1 MDSLIVD
8 LDKVLDD
15 FEAEEKKQAFV
26 PGQEI
31 KPSGFS
37 EYLQQQDDRTWKILS
52 DLPSLESCLPVDFGD
67 KSVNTNIMYDLPYE
81 PAEKFD
87 MSEADFAP
95 SPTPKETRYSGT
107 DIYSS
112 SSDFHKDIDKSET
125 DKSDEIGKDFN
136 AKNMQN
142 GQFSFYEKEGKLY
155 VGMHEDDTLKYP
167 IQASDLYSP
176 DIGAC
181 MASQLFMQ
189 NGIMNES
196 NNSTGESKHIKDNVK
211 ANVIIEQE
219 SAKKG
224 PVSSVIGENKSM
236 VNSLGSLGE
245 IVLLSDVDSVS
256 GRNKDAISVHGVY
269 DGQIR
274 ASLPSND
281 QVIHKDVPAKTDHV
295 GNSEG
300 QSRISHSF
308 QSHSQRMKPIS
319 PILVGSDSENK
330 DIAQSCDRQTENK
343 SRLHSE
349 ITQNDHK
356 QNEAANQQP
365 TSEEDSLDQQNSTY
379 VDAPVMIIRK
389 TTEMPVETEVVT
401 GFGDIAEVDGNI
413 QEITEYFKEGT
424 LDGDSKTGEII
435 SVIDKVY
442 LDKENNGN
450 LQTCNVPNLQPSC
463 ENVNPEPSCVSD
475 SIVQIDSCGYF
486 VIQTE
491 AGPQLSVNPECE
503 IVEDDLEILKALPIG
518 KLPVPIDA
526 CDKSSAVHTSDTFI
540 SNLPPIGNVPS
551 GVHSSE
557 VSHANVSKR
566 IRIEFQEGGKSNFSV
581 EKAYLSS
588 SPETSSGAK
597 TKELQA
603 KTNRPQTLLG
613 LSTPTLNTDTETV
626 YRTMEESTVHSHCNN
641 AMDSTYALLGNLDLN
656 GEARD
661 IHIQQELLHP
671 KMKQIQ
677 TNLEI
682 KQEFEREKQQRME
695 SSDQVRDQ
703 GNYNNESFAG
713 SNQQQNS
720 DLQVNSNSVSQAV
733 LSSSEATSERDLN
746 FSQEH
751 VILRRPHLQGEGQSS
766 TENFPSMVI
775 PSRPHSWGPSESG
788 QPPVQKQKRPT
799 SLNLPPRPAFNI
811 DADDKTSPEEVGASG
826 VSADAQE
833 VSETCT
839 GSQDFTPAGEVAG
852 AEAASIP
859 DPLLMEPPPPYS
871 ATIGQ
876 VAPIWIPDAETQT
889 CMSCESKF
897 TFTKRR
903 HHCRACGKVF
913 CSNCCNLRTKLQ
925 YMDFREARVCHHCYE
940 EITRGTSR
948 RAEPKQVI
956 FSDGIRPGG
965 DLTELD
971 GFAEVQRLPIRRTT
985 RLQKK
990 LERSPPDGQSSPR
1003 ARRLKIIENRRS
1015 RCLIPDDG
1023 LPPIVI
1029 PGETPYDSALI
1040 SNPDPEMYMSQIT
1053 NEEADPAVFA
1063 VNTNLHVLV
1072 KVVNLDCCV
1081 NRVCWCFTS
1090 RGLCSVGQEEIVIV
1104 LEMLQEEK
1112 FPPRDIFC
1120 HFNNIFEDASKG
1132 NTVTDS
1138 SHTLFNQSFLD
1149 SRDHG
1154 GFLYIRSTF
1163 QCLQK
1168 LMLPSPPFIFGILL
1182 QKWET
1187 PWAKVFPIR
1196 LILRLGAEYR
1206 YYPCPLI
1213 SARNRKPVF
1222 FEIGHTIMNLLADF
1236 RNFQYMLPHIRGVTI
1251 HMEDK
1256 RTMINFPK
1264 NRYEELMKV
1273 VNNSNEHVMAMGANF
1288 SPDADSHLVCI
1299 QNDDGNYQTQAIN
1312 IQNKPRKVTG
1322 ASFVVFNGAL
1332 KSSSGLT
1339 AKSSIVEDGL
1349 MVQITPDSM
1358 LALKQAMKDMQDYTI
1373 ACGIISAAKPEET
1386 VYVRWVDDD
1395 KNVNIGVKSPID
1407 NMKMDGVN
1415 SIYIHKSTD
1424 YIGDRCFIRWTEV
1437 FFIDTEERASGK
1449 SEPVDLSRLAET
1461 LASAC
1466 CIALTP
1472 HLEKLQESSLTRVG
1486 LRVTIDSER
1495 VGYQVGS
1502 NGSCL
1507 SDQYMND
1514 LDNELIPVI
1523 HSIAQQN
1530 HEGAIVL
1537 ELIFHIMDC

>member
-15 FEAEEKKQAFV
+15 FEAEEKNQALV
-26 PGQEI
+26 PGHEI

-37 EYLQQQDDRTWKILS
+37 EYLQQQDDRTWKFLS
-52 DLPSLESCLPVDFGD
+52 DLPSVESYMPVDFGD

-81 PAEKFD
+81 PVEKFD

-95 SPTPKETRYSGT
+95 SPTPKATNYNGT
-107 DIYSS
+107 DIYSFS
-112 SSDFHKDIDKSET
+112 SGFHKDIDKSET
-125 DKSDEIGKDFN
+125 DTADQIEEGFN
-136 AKNMQN
+136 TKNMQN
-142 GQFSFYEKEGKLY
+142 GPFSSFKKEVKSY

-176 DIGAC
+176 DIGTC
-181 MASQLFMQ
+181 VASKLFMQ
-189 NGIMNES
+189 NGSMNES
-196 NNSTGESKHIKDNVK
+196 SNSSEISQDVHDDVK
-211 ANVIIEQE
+211 TNVIIKQE
-219 SAKKG
+219 SAEKRHM
-224 PVSSVIGENKSM
+224 SSVTEQNKSM
-236 VNSLGSLGE
+236 VVNSLGLVGE
-245 IVLLSDVDSVS
+245 INVLFSDADSYAV
-256 GRNKDAISVHGVY
+256 RNKDVSSVHSVY
-269 DGQIR
+269 GKQIR
-274 ASLPSND
+274 ASLPLNE
-281 QVIHKDVPAKTDHV
+281 QVIHRDVPVRTEQV

-300 QSRISHSF
+300 QTRMSNSY
-308 QSHSQRMKPIS
+308 QSPSQKVKPIS
-319 PILVGSDSENK
+319 PVLVGPDSENK
-330 DIAQSCDRQTENK
+330 EIAQSHDRQIENK
-343 SRLHSE
+343 SIQHSE
-349 ITQNDHK
+349 MTQNDHK
-356 QNEAANQQP
+356 QIEVANQSQ
-365 TSEEDSLDQQNSTY
+365 TKEEDSLDQQNSTP
-379 VDAPVMIIRK
+379 VDAPVMITRNTNIIQS
-389 TTEMPVETEVVT
+389 ELPDETDVVT
-401 GFGDIAEVDGNI
+401 GFGDIAEVDGNM
-413 QEITEYFKEGT
+413 QEITEYFKKGS
-424 LDGDSKTGEII
+424 LDDDDSEKNT
-435 SVIDKVY
+435 SASDKVY
-442 LDKENNGN
+442 LDMLISYKENNGN
-450 LQTCNVPNLQPSC
+450 LQTCNVPNHQLSC
-463 ENVNPEPSCVSD
+463 ENVSLEPSCISD
-475 SIVQIDSCGYF
+475 TNVQIDSSDYF
-486 VIQTE
+486 VMQTE
-491 AGPQLSVNPECE
+491 AGPQVSVDPESE
-503 IVEDDLEILKALPIG
+503 IVEEDLEILKALPIG
-518 KLPVPIDA
+518 KLPVPKDA
-526 CDKSSAVHTSDTFI
+526 CDKSSTVHTSDIFI
-540 SNLPPIGNVPS
+540 STLPPIENVPS
-551 GVHSSE
+551 GVDSSKMSLE
-557 VSHANVSKR
+557 NGSK
-566 IRIEFQEGGKSNFSV
+566 IIQFQEGSESNFLQEV
-581 EKAYLSS
+581 ACLSS
-588 SPETSSGAK
+588 SPETNFGARP
-597 TKELQA
+597 KELQA

-626 YRTMEESTVHSHCNN
+626 CRTMEEIASQSQFKNPV
-641 AMDSTYALLGNLDLN
+641 DSTPVLLGNQDLN
-656 GEARD
+656 GETAD
-661 IHIQQELLHP
+661 IHFQQELVHP
-671 KMKQIQ
+671 KMQQIQ

-682 KQEFEREKQQRME
+682 KQQCEREAHQRME
-695 SSDQVRDQ
+695 SSDQIRDQ
-703 GNYNNESFAG
+703 GNYINDFFAG
-713 SNQQQNS
+713 SDQQQNS
-720 DLQVNSNSVSQAV
+720 DAHINSNNVSQAV
-733 LSSSEATSERDLN
+733 SSSETTSERDLN
-746 FSQEH
+746 FSQEQ
-751 VILRRPHLQGEGQSS
+751 VILRRPFLQGEGQSAM
-766 TENFPSMVI
+766 ENFPPMAI

-799 SLNLPPRPAFNI
+799 SLNLPPRPAFNLV
-811 DADDKTSPEEVGASG
+811 ADEKTSPEEVGASG

-839 GSQDFTPAGEVAG
+839 GTQDVTPAVEIAG
-852 AEAASIP
+852 AEAASVP

-871 ATIGQ
+871 TTLGQ
-876 VAPIWIPDAETQT
+876 VAPKWIPDADTQT
-889 CMSCESKF
+889 CMNCDSKF

-913 CSNCCNLRTKLQ
+913 CSNCCNLRSRLQ
-925 YMDFREARVCHHCYE
+925 YMDFREARVCHHCHE
-940 EITRGTSR
+940 EIARGTTR

-971 GFAEVQRLPIRRTT
+971 GSADVQRLPVRRTN

-990 LERSPPDGQSSPR
+990 VERSPPDGQSSPR

-1029 PGETPYDSALI
+1029 PGETPHDSALI

-1081 NRVCWCFTS
+1081 NRVCWCFSS

-1112 FPPRDIFC
+1112 CPPRDIFY
-1120 HFNNIFEDASKG
+1120 HFNYIFEEASKG
-1132 NTVTDS
+1132 NTVTDT

-1168 LMLPSPPFIFGILL
+1168 LMLPPPPFIFGILL

-1213 SARNRKPVF
+1213 SVRNRKPVF

-1236 RNFQYMLPHIRGVTI
+1236 RNFQYMLPHIKGVTI

-1288 SPDADSHLVCI
+1288 SLDADSHLVCI

-1332 KSSSGLT
+1332 KSSSGMT

-1358 LALKQAMKDMQDYTI
+1358 LALKQAMKNMQDYTI

-1386 VYVRWVDDD
+1386 VYVRWVNDD

-1407 NMKMDGVN
+1407 NMKMDGVD

-1437 FFIDTEERASGK
+1437 FFIDTEDRASGK
-1449 SEPVDLSRLAET
+1449 WEPVDLSRLAET

-1472 HLEKLQESSLTRVG
+1472 HLEKLQESSFTKIG

-1495 VGYQVGS
+1495 V
-1502 NGSCL
+1502 
-1507 SDQYMND
+1507 
-1514 LDNELIPVI
+1514 
-1523 HSIAQQN
+1523 
-1530 HEGAIVL
+1530 
-1537 ELIFHIMDC
+1537 